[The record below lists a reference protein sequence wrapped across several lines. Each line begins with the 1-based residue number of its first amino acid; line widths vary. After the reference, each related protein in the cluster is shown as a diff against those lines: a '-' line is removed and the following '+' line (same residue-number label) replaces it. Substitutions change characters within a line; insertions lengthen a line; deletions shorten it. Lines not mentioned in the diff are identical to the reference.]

1 MGVHQM
7 EKEGLVSY
15 EEKIAGR
22 TKAYKSGN
30 RVYQRRSGKVWHR
43 EKADHKDN
51 AFSRGSIDE
60 VKGACQRP

>member
-7 EKEGLVSY
+7 EGLAGY

-22 TKAYKSGN
+22 TKADKSGN
-30 RVYQRRSGKVWHR
+30 RVYQRRSGRVWHR

-51 AFSRGSIDE
+51 AFSRGSIGE
-60 VKGACQRP
+60 TKGACQRP